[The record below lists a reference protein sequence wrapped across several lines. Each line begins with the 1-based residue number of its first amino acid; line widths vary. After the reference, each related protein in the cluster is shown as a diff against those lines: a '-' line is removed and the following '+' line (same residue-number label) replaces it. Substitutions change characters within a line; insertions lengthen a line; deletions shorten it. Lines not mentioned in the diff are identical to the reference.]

1 MKYLTLVFA
10 GISFC
15 FSGLV
20 RAEVF
25 YCSEDNRAGIKWD
38 ESRPVTF
45 KPGRLKINV
54 DFENNTLHSPDATLL
69 YERGFGTRCS
79 KKHYVGDNTTYIHCS
94 SELGVALMFNI
105 NSYKFSSAMYVEGQ
119 DMYVSYGSCEPF

>member
-54 DFENNTLHSPDATLL
+54 DFENNTLHSPDATCFMSGALA
-69 YERGFGTRCS
+69 RVVPRSITWGTIQLI
-79 KKHYVGDNTTYIHCS
+79 YIA
-94 SELGVALMFNI
+94 AL
-105 NSYKFSSAMYVEGQ
+105 S
-119 DMYVSYGSCEPF
+119 